1 MIKASGKTGD
11 GKPLLIL
18 GLSRENLDRLP
29 LDQPIAIRPE
39 QLAELGMP
47 EMTIVILG
55 GETEQDIAEDIS
67 ALGGVYVL

>member
-29 LDQPIAIRPE
+29 LNQPIAIRPE